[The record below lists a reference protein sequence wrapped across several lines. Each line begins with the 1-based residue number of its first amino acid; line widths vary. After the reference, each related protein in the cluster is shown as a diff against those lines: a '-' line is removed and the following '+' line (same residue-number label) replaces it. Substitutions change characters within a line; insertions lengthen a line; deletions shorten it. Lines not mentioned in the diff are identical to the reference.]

1 MGYRTFVDTQGMD
14 WQTWDVVP
22 ALADRRMHDRRTS
35 KTPFD
40 GDRRR
45 AKDRRVTAG
54 RRPAL
59 STGLGDGWLCFEAS
73 QEKRRLTPIP
83 SDWLVCALEGIRHYL
98 ALAKPATRL
107 TTPLNSPILTPFKR

>member
-1 MGYRTFVDTQGMD
+1 MGYRTFVDQQGTD
-14 WQTWDVVP
+14 WQAWDVVP

-35 KTPFD
+35 KAPFE

-45 AKDRRVTAG
+45 ATDRRVTPG

-59 STGLGDGWLCFEAS
+59 SSGLGDGWLCFEAP

-83 SDWLVCALEGIRHYL
+83 PDWLVCALEGIRHYL
-98 ALAKPATRL
+98 AMAKPAARL
-107 TTPLNSPILTPFKR
+107 TTPLSSPILARSER

>member
-1 MGYRTFVDTQGMD
+1 MGYRSFVDKLGVD
-14 WQTWDVVP
+14 WQAWDVIP

-35 KTPFD
+35 KTPVE

-45 AKDRRVTAG
+45 ATDRRVTAG

-59 STGLGDGWLCFEAS
+59 SSGLGDGWLCFEAA

-83 SDWLVCALEGIRHYL
+83 ADWLVCALDGIRHYL
-98 ALAKPATRL
+98 ALAKPAARL
-107 TTPLNSPILTPFKR
+107 TTPLSVPVLAPLDR